1 MCAIIALAI
10 GMLIA
15 PVSGVETPGT
25 EVWSSHFELA
35 KNRAVHSGKD
45 LLVCF
50 TLDKWNPASRK
61 MSEQVLSNATFQE
74 SLSESFE
81 LVWVDL
87 SDAQEAQEQGGELK
101 EQFEIASFPSVVLAS
116 SQGVPYA
123 ITGFVP
129 GGVESYVEH
138 LQTLYQENQERELL
152 VQSAAAY
159 SNLERVKILASAIPQ
174 LGGTLSARFYGD
186 MMRDVIE
193 GDPQNLTGVAGDFR
207 RQLAEFEFSREITRL
222 ERAQKWD
229 EIVQLTEEYLAAND
243 LQEAQIQS
251 ALMCRYEVQSQ
262 QGDWEG
268 MVQSLAQVVEIDP
281 ASPDGLRANDILQ
294 EYAEKLRNSLPLQ
307 SSL

>member
-10 GMLIA
+10 GALIT
-15 PVSGVETPGT
+15 PVSGAETPGT
-25 EVWSSHFELA
+25 EAWSSHFELA

-61 MSEQVLSNATFQE
+61 MSEQVLSDATFQ
-74 SLSESFE
+74 SALSESFE
-81 LVWVDL
+81 LVWMDL
-87 SDAQEAQEQGGELK
+87 SDAQDAQERAGELK
-101 EQFEIASFPSVVLAS
+101 EHFEIASFPSVVLAS

-129 GGVESYVEH
+129 GGVESYLDH

-152 VQSAAAY
+152 IQSAAAY

-174 LGGTLSARFYGD
+174 LGGNLSARFYGD
-186 MMRDVIE
+186 MMRDVID
-193 GDPQNLTGVAGDFR
+193 GDPQDQTGVMGDFR
-207 RQLAEFEFSREITRL
+207 RQLAEFEFSLNMKRL
-222 ERAQKWD
+222 ETAQKW
-229 EIVQLTEEYLAAND
+229 EEMVKLTEEYLTAND
-243 LQEAQIQS
+243 LQEAQIQA
-251 ALMCRYEVQSQ
+251 ALMCRYKVQSQ
-262 QGDWEG
+262 QGDWDG